1 MDAEEAAWK
10 VAGEG
15 PPTEFSPLSANR
27 PHYSEAWEAQVLA
40 KNLLAEKEFEEET
53 GIEIDDD
60 LVRDS
65 NHGCE
70 VGCELLTLIS
80 QHAEDQDRPVFV
92 PIRNGK
98 VIEVNIDNVDLTS
111 GPKIKETFHVIA

>member
-1 MDAEEAAWK
+1 MLGAL
-10 VAGEG
+10 
-15 PPTEFSPLSANR
+15 PLINAPLAMR
-27 PHYSEAWEAQVLA
+27 PHYTAAWEAQVLE

-70 VGCELLTLIS
+70 VGC
-80 QHAEDQDRPVFV
+80 
-92 PIRNGK
+92 
-98 VIEVNIDNVDLTS
+98 
-111 GPKIKETFHVIA
+111 